1 MRGLIAVV
9 MSYGCLAVV
18 AALFFTSSAYAA
30 AADHDPYEGTAAL
43 PAALAGGAPTI

>member
-18 AALFFTSSAYAA
+18 AALLFTSGAY

-43 PAALAGGAPTI
+43 PAGLAGGAPTI